1 MEQAVPATAR
11 GHHPIRLVVKD
22 DLQRNRL
29 TVFFRI
35 ILAIPHFVWL
45 VLWGVV
51 AVLAVIANWF
61 ATLVKG
67 ESPGGLHTFLATYL
81 RYQTHV
87 WAYTLILADP
97 YPGFGGKPGY
107 PIDIEVDPPVRQNRW
122 TVGFRI
128 ILAIPALL
136 IARIMTNLSQILALF
151 NWVVSLVLGR
161 LPEGM
166 RNFGAFALRYE
177 QQTTAYIYL
186 LTDRYPSFNVSVSE

>member
-1 MEQAVPATAR
+1 MEQAVPAAAR
-11 GHHPIRLVVKD
+11 GHHPIRLVVND

-51 AVLAVIANWF
+51 AALAVIANWF

-67 ESPGGLHTFLATYL
+67 ESPEGLHNFLATYL

-177 QQTTAYIYL
+177 QQTTAYVYL

>member
-67 ESPGGLHTFLATYL
+67 ESPGGLHNFLATYL